1 MPFITR
7 NSKPFSLVLCR
18 LAVTLLAWSAVAHAA
33 AGSGLD
39 AAVAGEQEIEVHLQ
53 SGRVF
58 WAVVDSRSDEQK
70 LWLRFSSERAQVLR
84 PVGWNSVSAIV
95 IDGESTDVAALR
107 AAVQNHGQNDQPVHE
122 RAVPLAPPPAL
133 ALAEQRSRTRQ
144 EFTATFQASIDRGP
158 SPETGRP
165 VPARVRSV
173 MVDASV
179 ANWDGDVEA
188 DGLVVYL
195 QPVDEVGQMLPV
207 RGDVAFDLVGNYP
220 SVIYRPQP
228 LAPLA
233 RWTRRVQATALTP
246 RGILFKLPFQ
256 ALHPDLQTNVGPYAL
271 LHCRLSVP
279 GLGTFD
285 ETVAVRIRQA
295 NPLRDQLQKLTGSR
309 FYGQEWLGRTQ

>member
-7 NSKPFSLVLCR
+7 NSKPSSLVTFR
-18 LAVTLLAWSAVAHAA
+18 LAAALLAWLAAAHVA

-39 AAVAGEQEIEVHLQ
+39 AAVTGEQEIEVHLQ

-58 WAVVDSRSDEQK
+58 LAAIDPRSNEQK
-70 LWLRFSSERAQVLR
+70 LWLRFGSERAQVLR
-84 PVGWNSVSAIV
+84 PVGWNSVGAIV
-95 IDGESTDVAALR
+95 IDGESTDVAAVR
-107 AAVQNHGQNDQPVHE
+107 AAVQKHGQNDRPV
-122 RAVPLAPPPAL
+122 RGSGAPLAPRPAP
-133 ALAEQRSRTRQ
+133 ALAEQLPRTSQ
-144 EFTATFQASIDRGP
+144 EFTATFHASVDHGP

-188 DGLVVYL
+188 DGLVVYV

-233 RWTRRVQATALTP
+233 RWTRRVRPTALTP
-246 RGILFKLPFQ
+246 RGVLFKLPFQ

-279 GLGTFD
+279 GQGTFD

>member
-1 MPFITR
+1 MLFTKR
-7 NSKPFSLVLCR
+7 NSKPLSVVLCR
-18 LAVTLLAWSAVAHAA
+18 LAVTLWAWSTATHVAV
-33 AGSGLD
+33 GSGLD
-39 AAVAGEQEIEVHLQ
+39 AAVTGEQEIEVHLQ

-58 WAVVDSRSDEQK
+58 WAVIDSRSDEQK

-84 PVGWNSVSAIV
+84 PVGWNSVSVIV
-95 IDGESTDVAALR
+95 IDGESTDVAVVR

-122 RAVPLAPPPAL
+122 RAVPLAPRPAPAL
-133 ALAEQRSRTRQ
+133 AEVDPTAGQQ
-144 EFTATFQASIDRGP
+144 FTATFQASVDRGP
-158 SPETGRP
+158 SPDTGRP

-188 DGLVVYL
+188 DGLVVYV
-195 QPVDEVGQMLPV
+195 QPMDEVGQMLPV

-233 RWTRRVQATALTP
+233 RWTRRVQVTALTP

-279 GLGTFD
+279 GQGTFD

-309 FYGQEWLGRTQ
+309 FYGQELLGRTQ